1 MKIINCIYTFDNYGF
16 QVDDLQSQSY
26 YSLMPVQYG
35 KTFDNA
41 VSLTNCTFNWGL
53 RSFQLK
59 NINFSVA
66 KGSFVGIIGPVGS
79 GKSTL
84 LAGILAEINKEE
96 GMIASSNMRDGK
108 GKRLYCIMFLISFI
122 YQNICV

>member
-1 MKIINCIYTFDNYGF
+1 
-16 QVDDLQSQSY
+16 
-26 YSLMPVQYG
+26 MPVQYG

-41 VSLTNCTFNWGL
+41 VSLTKCSFNWGP
-53 RSFQLK
+53 RSFQLT

-66 KGSFVGIIGPVGS
+66 KGSFVGIVGPVGS

-84 LAGILAEINKEE
+84 LAGILAEINKDE

-108 GKRLYCIMFLISFI
+108 SNVILYYVISFL
-122 YQNICV
+122 YMLKYMHLLLF

>member
-1 MKIINCIYTFDNYGF
+1 M
-16 QVDDLQSQSY
+16 DDLQSQFY

-35 KTFDNA
+35 KTFDNSI
-41 VSLTNCTFNWGL
+41 SLSQCSFNWGL

-66 KGSFVGIIGPVGS
+66 KGSFVGITGQVGS

-96 GMIASSNMRDGK
+96 GMIATSNMRDGK
-108 GKRLYCIMFLISFI
+108 
-122 YQNICV
+122 V

>member
-1 MKIINCIYTFDNYGF
+1 MYLRFSRIIF
-16 QVDDLQSQSY
+16 QIDDLQSQFH

-35 KTFDNA
+35 KTFDN
-41 VSLTNCTFNWGL
+41 SLSLSQCSFNWGL
-53 RSFQLK
+53 KSFQLK

-66 KGSFVGIIGPVGS
+66 NGSFVGITGQVGS

-96 GMIASSNMRDGK
+96 GTIASSNMRDGK
-108 GKRLYCIMFLISFI
+108 
-122 YQNICV
+122 V

>member
-1 MKIINCIYTFDNYGF
+1 MNFIYTYDKSII
-16 QVDDLQSQSY
+16 QVDDLQTQSY

-41 VSLTNCTFNWGL
+41 VSLTKCSFNWGL

-66 KGSFVGIIGPVGS
+66 KGSFVGIVGPVGS

-84 LAGILAEINKEE
+84 LAGILAEINKDE

-108 GKRLYCIMFLISFI
+108 VYMLFYTMFLIFFV
-122 YQNICV
+122 Y